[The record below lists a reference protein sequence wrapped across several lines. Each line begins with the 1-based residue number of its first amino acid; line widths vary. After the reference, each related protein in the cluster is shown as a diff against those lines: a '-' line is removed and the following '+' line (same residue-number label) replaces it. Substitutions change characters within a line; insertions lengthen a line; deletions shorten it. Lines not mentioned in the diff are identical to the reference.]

1 MVLLTTDGR
10 AKRTPA
16 KDYPTQG
23 RYGMGV
29 IGWKMTPGKHI
40 AGMMVGENTEKFI
53 VHFMKSISKP
63 KKVDEI
69 PQAGRA
75 AQGKM
80 VMEVKPGD
88 QVIGITTIWDGVGKK
103 AKHTKEDPGLGKH
116 SGKDEIQPA
125 IGIIQAGKKN
135 QVKREKRSINTD
147 TRKRMLS
154 RQKRRLLQSRSKK

>member
-1 MVLLTTDGR
+1 
-10 AKRTPA
+10 
-16 KDYPTQG
+16 
-23 RYGMGV
+23 
-29 IGWKMTPGKHI
+29 MTPGKHI

-116 SGKDEIQPA
+116 SGKDESNMQLELFKP
-125 IGIIQAGKKN
+125 
-135 QVKREKRSINTD
+135 EKR
-147 TRKRMLS
+147 TRASSKKEPLIQTQKRMLS
-154 RQKRRLLQSRSKK
+154 HQKRRLCQSRSKK